1 LEGNVKEETSLA
13 EIIQEKDFLP
23 ILEANV
29 QGFVASCKSFLGHKI
44 EDVNKRIIGYLHEES
59 ELLVSF
65 LDDYDARNNRAFAY
79 FSELAACIRNL
90 IRVCYLQRHL
100 LRRYFKYHLDD
111 DVAQVAQ
118 FHLSSGESFEFLIGS
133 VMDLVREILREAS
146 SELGIKVPNDG
157 PDHHNLPD
165 PLPKSTLP
173 HNIGEDTIGNVE
185 QPIVEI
191 ATVYLQAAREV
202 MSIGTVESDAPDA
215 IREFVIQN
223 LPEERVRNLEALVH
237 GLQSKYD
244 TYLKNTHIEQSNATL
259 LNLRGHIS
267 MALHLLEYSTG
278 LVHFYERHE
287 NDVRSVDA
295 KRRISR
301 IVDKNKTLRLIVN
314 YGYRFARW
322 YIERGQQYANKL
334 LEEYSR
340 IIKLQLSMPDGI
352 YLHARPVSLIV
363 SIVQHHGTPVQME
376 IEGEKVDANSIIQV
390 LMVSGN
396 NSRTRTVIFY
406 GDEKPLS
413 DLKELFAARLGEE
426 GLDSL
431 PATLGYL
438 KSA

>member
-1 LEGNVKEETSLA
+1 MKEETSLA

-29 QGFVASCKSFLGHKI
+29 QGFILSCNAFLEHKI
-44 EDVNKRIIGYLHEES
+44 DKINKRVIGFLNEES

-65 LDDYDARNNRAFAY
+65 LDDYEARNNRLFSY
-79 FSELAACIRNL
+79 FSELVASVRNL
-90 IRVCYLQRHL
+90 ISVCYLQRHI
-100 LRRYFKYHLDD
+100 LRRYFRYHLDD

-118 FHLSSGESFEFLIGS
+118 FHLSSGESFEFLISS
-133 VMDLVREILREAS
+133 VKDLVREIIREARD
-146 SELGIKVPNDG
+146 ELGIKLHDDAENR
-157 PDHHNLPD
+157 HNLPD

-173 HNIGEDTIGNVE
+173 HNVGQDTIGNLE

-191 ATVYLQAAREV
+191 ATVYLQAARDV
-202 MSIGTVESDAPDA
+202 LSIGSVDGESPDT
-215 IREFVIQN
+215 IRAFVIQN
-223 LPEERVRNLEALVH
+223 LPEARVRNLEAVVH

-244 TYLKNTHIEQSNATL
+244 TYVKNTRIEQSDSTL
-259 LNLRGHIS
+259 LKLRGHIS

-287 NDVRSVDA
+287 NDVRSVEA

-301 IVDKNKTLRLIVN
+301 IVDKNKILRLIVN
-314 YGYRFARW
+314 YGYRFARG
-322 YIERGQQYANKL
+322 YIERGQQYADKL

-340 IIKLQLSMPDGI
+340 IIKLELPMPEGI

-363 SIVQHHGTPVQME
+363 SIVQHHGTQVQME

-396 NSRTRTVIFY
+396 NSRTRTVTFY
-406 GDEKPLS
+406 GDEKPLN
-413 DLKELFAARLGEE
+413 DLRDLFAARLGED

-431 PATLGYL
+431 PGSLGYL